1 MKISEVVN
9 VGFILVDIVSYDV
22 FLVVELIRE
31 IKQFIIKSVVYFY
44 IRKYVFVIEVVREG
58 IIDEYNGIYYD
69 FRIGEKFIIIDVIER
84 KLIEVELIFVIFS
97 VDGSGNKIIIIKLI
111 ILMVLWVVDFRLG
124 EIILIL
130 KVIEEGI
137 ID

>member
-1 MKISEVVN
+1 M
-9 VGFILVDIVSYDV
+9 
-22 FLVVELIRE
+22 
-31 IKQFIIKSVVYFY
+31 VYFY

>member
-1 MKISEVVN
+1 MKISDVVN

>member
-1 MKISEVVN
+1 MKISDVVN

-69 FRIGEKFIIIDVIER
+69 FRIGEKFIIIDVIEK